1 MKRGAVLLFAIA
13 VALTPAVKAPAK
25 DKQPQFKVAEVDKFT
40 LADGVELPKT
50 INPPHFL
57 SLLPDSVRAQI
68 QKKNIAAATVG
79 EGDAVP
85 DAAAADSIAVEGRI
99 THTRLGFRTMA
110 DPPKLT
116 MEINIY
122 RRNGHTLI
130 ASVTPTMEMLG
141 GWYSDDEKFARIVG
155 EWVTEELQK
164 ALKQA
169 AKH

>member
-1 MKRGAVLLFAIA
+1 MIFGAEFSPGRNPMKRGAVLLFAIA
-13 VALTPAVKAPAK
+13 MALTPAMKAPAK

-85 DAAAADSIAVEGRI
+85 DAAAANRSRSRAGLRI
-99 THTRLGFRTMA
+99 LSWA
-110 DPPKLT
+110 
-116 MEINIY
+116 
-122 RRNGHTLI
+122 
-130 ASVTPTMEMLG
+130 
-141 GWYSDDEKFARIVG
+141 FAPWPIRPS
-155 EWVTEELQK
+155 
-164 ALKQA
+164 
-169 AKH
+169 